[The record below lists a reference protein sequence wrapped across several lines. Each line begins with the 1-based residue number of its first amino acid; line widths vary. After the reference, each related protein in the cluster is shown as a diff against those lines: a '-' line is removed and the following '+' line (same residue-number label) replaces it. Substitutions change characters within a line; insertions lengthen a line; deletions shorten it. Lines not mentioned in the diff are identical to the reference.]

1 MPTVFIN
8 SRNEDGAYAASL
20 LYDALVQRLDRDH
33 VFKSNRSI
41 PPGEDYAAML
51 LRQAA
56 GCDVMLSVIG
66 PAWLT
71 AAAADG
77 VRRLDQPDDW
87 VFQEIAAAIGKGRRV
102 IPLLL
107 TGAAMPTAQDLP
119 HDIRALASYQYRRL
133 DHRNYPWDIA
143 RLIDDLQDL
152 GTERTSTSRSD
163 RKEPQMTH
171 HIENIARDHAHVG
184 NQIASISGNVYFG
197 PAPAAPPDLG
207 PLLDSLRSHL
217 ELAYRSGRLD
227 GEAHREATSELDVAQ
242 SDASA
247 ADPEAR
253 GRFVRAMRRLERLV
267 GDVGPLASLA
277 ATILAKVTA

>member
-20 LYDALVQRLDRDH
+20 LYDALVQRLDRDR

-56 GCDVMLSVIG
+56 GCEVMLSVIG

-71 AAAADG
+71 AATPDG
-77 VRRLDQPDDW
+77 TRRLDQPDDW

-143 RLIDDLQDL
+143 RLIDDLQEL
-152 GTERTSTSRSD
+152 GNEHISANESG
-163 RKEPQMTH
+163 RKEQQVTQR
-171 HIENIARDHAHVG
+171 IENIAHAGAHVG
-184 NQIASISGNVYFG
+184 NQIANISGTVYFG
-197 PAPAAPPDLG
+197 PAPAAPPDLT

-227 GEAHREATSELDVAQ
+227 GEALREATCELDVAEA
-242 SDASA
+242 DAA
-247 ADPEAR
+247 TADPEAR

-267 GDVGPLASLA
+267 GDIGPLAALA
-277 ATILAKVTA
+277 ATILAKVSA